1 MTRSDGVIS
10 VVLVWCSVTLAV
22 SSVAVEPSQLL
33 IRTGTMLGEGIEPQE
48 KEKLSVAVSDDGL
61 NWHRLFKKATLPD
74 FSRDA
79 SIIRRGNEYVTVY
92 TDAFNSESGT
102 FGFARSMDLV
112 NWTSQ
117 RVTLTGPAMS
127 NTPNNT

>member
-1 MTRSDGVIS
+1 
-10 VVLVWCSVTLAV
+10 
-22 SSVAVEPSQLL
+22 
-33 IRTGTMLGEGIEPQE
+33 
-48 KEKLSVAVSDDGL
+48 
-61 NWHRLFKKATLPD
+61 
-74 FSRDA
+74 
-79 SIIRRGNEYVTVY
+79 VTVY